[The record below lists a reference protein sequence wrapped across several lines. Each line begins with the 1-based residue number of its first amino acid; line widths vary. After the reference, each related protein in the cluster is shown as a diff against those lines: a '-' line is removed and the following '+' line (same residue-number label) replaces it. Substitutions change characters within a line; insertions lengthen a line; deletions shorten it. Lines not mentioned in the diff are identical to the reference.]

1 MSYAIKEI
9 YYTLQ
14 GEGHYAGRPAV
25 FCRFSGCNL
34 WNGKKEDKANSSC
47 WFCDTDFVG
56 IDGENGGKYKAK
68 QLADKIKSLW
78 PTQAQSERPFVV
90 FTGGE
95 PLLQLDAE
103 LIKAC
108 KSRNIEI
115 AIESNGTIR
124 APKGID
130 WITISPKPKSEIIQ
144 TVGNELKLAF
154 PHDVTPESVESYK
167 FEHLYLSPINTEDEK
182 ESKEHLKQAM
192 QFCKE
197 NPKWKLT
204 QQYHKIWGI
213 P

>member
-1 MSYAIKEI
+1 MSYSVKEV

-14 GEGHYAGRPAV
+14 GEGHHAGRAAV

-34 WNGKKEDKANSSC
+34 WNGKEKDKAKSSC

-56 IDGENGGKYKAK
+56 TDGIEGGKYIAEDLAAK
-68 QLADKIKSLW
+68 ISSLW
-78 PTQAQSERPFVV
+78 PKQDEQRPFVV

-95 PLLQLDAE
+95 PLLQLDEA

-108 KSRNIEI
+108 KSFNIEI
-115 AIESNGTIR
+115 AIESNGTIQ
-124 APKGID
+124 APQGID
-130 WITISPKPKSEIIQ
+130 WITISPKPKSELVQ
-144 TVGNELKLAF
+144 TKGNELKLAF
-154 PHDVTPESVESYK
+154 PHEINPELVKGYN
-167 FEHLYLSPINTEDEK
+167 FEHFYLSPINTNCSEK
-182 ESKEHLKQAM
+182 NKEHLKLAM
-192 QFCKE
+192 KFCKE